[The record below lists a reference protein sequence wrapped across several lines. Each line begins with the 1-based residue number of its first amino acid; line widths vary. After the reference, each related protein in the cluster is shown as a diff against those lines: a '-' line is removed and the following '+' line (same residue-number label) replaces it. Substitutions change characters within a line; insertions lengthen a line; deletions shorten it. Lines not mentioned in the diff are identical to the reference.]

1 MYRTESSPVVLSND
15 NTSNDKFMKVGHIKK
30 SRKVHLLLLTL
41 SFTINWPDRKHTSER
56 RRMLLS
62 NAPPAKVL

>member
-1 MYRTESSPVVLSND
+1 MYRTESSLVVLSND
-15 NTSNDKFMKVGHIKK
+15 NTSNDKLIKVGHIKK

-41 SFTINWPDRKHTSER
+41 RFTINWPDRKHTFER

-62 NAPPAKVL
+62 NAPSAKVL